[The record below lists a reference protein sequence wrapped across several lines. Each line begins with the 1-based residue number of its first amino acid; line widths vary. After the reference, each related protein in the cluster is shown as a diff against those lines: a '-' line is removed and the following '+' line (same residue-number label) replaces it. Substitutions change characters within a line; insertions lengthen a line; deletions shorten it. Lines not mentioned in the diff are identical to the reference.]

1 MVELGGIFAAEKALE
16 FAVLGSAASLQVE
29 VLIPAAIA
37 LSVMM
42 TVHAVTNIVK
52 KHKEEKRQKEEAV
65 QKEIEREEL
74 LRV

>member
-1 MVELGGIFAAEKALE
+1 
-16 FAVLGSAASLQVE
+16 
-29 VLIPAAIA
+29 
-37 LSVMM
+37 MM